1 MRDLRFFNDVIHI
14 QCDANCQLC
23 DNQNRYRLISFRRNR
38 TVFLQFFVQIIG
50 GGLAALGSIL
60 LRETGDYDA
69 MTPRD
74 IVIPATA
81 VLCFGVVLAFIALFG
96 AYGASCFQAKDCLIV
111 VRSKQKFCKFSKYLS
126 NYTLQFTQG
135 TKHDF

>member
-1 MRDLRFFNDVIHI
+1 MLSTSSATQTV
-14 QCDANCQLC
+14 NCTIIKTGIVLYHFEETG
-23 DNQNRYRLISFRRNR
+23 R
-38 TVFLQFFVQIIG
+38 FLQLFVQIIG

-111 VRSKQKFCKFSKYLS
+111 VRSKQKFCIFSKYLS
-126 NYTLQFTQG
+126 NYTPQFTQG